1 METIIIAIF
10 YSILA
15 GSVVATQNVFSTQI
29 SHKIGM
35 WETTVIVHLFGLIFA
50 LIISFIFGKG
60 SYKNISDINKLYL
73 LAGPLGVIIIF
84 SVTMGVSKLGAT
96 FAIAI
101 MVISQL
107 SFATVIDCFGFF
119 GMDKIPFNLTKFIG
133 LMVMFI
139 GLINFQLRA

>member
-10 YSILA
+10 YAILA

-50 LIISFIFGKG
+50 LIISFFFGKG

-107 SFATVIDCFGFF
+107 SFATVIDSFGLF
-119 GMDKIPFNLTKFIG
+119 GMDKIPLNLTKLIGLVVMIIG
-133 LMVMFI
+133 LMI
-139 GLINFQLRA
+139 FQLRA